1 MATMPTVPRQASPAN
16 WTPFMT
22 RYSNAY
28 RVAKAITTMAE
39 AVKIIAI
46 VAGVILF
53 LLGMSGASSMMG
65 AASLILGVIAAVI
78 VGGGGFI
85 LSVLISAQGQVLKAT
100 LDTAV
105 NTCPFLQNEQRAEIM
120 HLT

>member
-1 MATMPTVPRQASPAN
+1 
-16 WTPFMT
+16 MT

-65 AASLILGVIAAVI
+65 VASLILGVIAAVI

>member
-1 MATMPTVPRQASPAN
+1 MATMLTIPTQASPAN

-28 RVAKAITTMAE
+28 RVANAITTMAA

-46 VAGVILF
+46 AAGVILF
-53 LLGMSGASSMMG
+53 LVGMSGASSIMG

-85 LSVLISAQGQVLKAT
+85 LRPDFRPGPGPEG
-100 LDTAV
+100 
-105 NTCPFLQNEQRAEIM
+105 NTG
-120 HLT
+120 HGG